1 MQNKSVLIV
10 GAGISGLAAALR
22 LASKGFQVTIV
33 EKSSTAGGRLNKIS
47 FDGFS
52 FDTGPSFFSMS
63 YEFEQFAKDCNI
75 KLPFEYYP
83 LDPLYVVNFSN
94 NPKYYHLYK
103 NEQKLAEQFKDIEP
117 DFEQKFKKY
126 LIKSG
131 DMFHDTIDI
140 VIKSNFDSYLQYF
153 RNLMKVNPSH
163 LPVLLRSFYNQVSR
177 YFDSDVVKQI
187 ISLVAF
193 FLGRTPFDTMGIY
206 TLLSYTEFKHDGYH
220 NVVGGMYKIVEGLLE
235 ELKKHNVNIH
245 YNTEIVDF
253 QANGSKLFTFID
265 NEGNHWSAD
274 IFLINS
280 DAAYFRGIVLKR
292 DEFSQSK
299 LDKMQ
304 WTMGYLTIYLGL
316 NIKLNNVAHHNYFL
330 GENYTDYAKKVYRNP
345 DTLEK
350 PYYYVNVISKH
361 NSELAPDGCESV
373 FIVCPVPDLRYKSN
387 WDDAEVIVNSIV
399 QDFSKR
405 IGININEHIVAKR
418 FFTPIDWQNKF
429 NLYRGSGL
437 GLAHNMWQIGAFRP
451 KNFDEVFENV
461 FYAGAS
467 THPGAGLPMGIISSK
482 LAFERI
488 MQYCHK

>member
-1 MQNKSVLIV
+1 
-10 GAGISGLAAALR
+10 
-22 LASKGFQVTIV
+22 
-33 EKSSTAGGRLNKIS
+33 
-47 FDGFS
+47 
-52 FDTGPSFFSMS
+52 
-63 YEFEQFAKDCNI
+63 
-75 KLPFEYYP
+75 
-83 LDPLYVVNFSN
+83 
-94 NPKYYHLYK
+94 
-103 NEQKLAEQFKDIEP
+103 
-117 DFEQKFKKY
+117 
-126 LIKSG
+126 
-131 DMFHDTIDI
+131 FHDTIDI

-265 NEGNHWSAD
+265 NEGNNWSAD

-280 DAAYFRGIVLKR
+280 DAAYFRGKVLKR

-330 GENYTDYAKKVYRNP
+330 GENYTDYAKNVYRNP

>member
-299 LDKMQ
+299 L
-304 WTMGYLTIYLGL
+304 
-316 NIKLNNVAHHNYFL
+316 
-330 GENYTDYAKKVYRNP
+330 
-345 DTLEK
+345 
-350 PYYYVNVISKH
+350 
-361 NSELAPDGCESV
+361 
-373 FIVCPVPDLRYKSN
+373 
-387 WDDAEVIVNSIV
+387 
-399 QDFSKR
+399 
-405 IGININEHIVAKR
+405 
-418 FFTPIDWQNKF
+418 
-429 NLYRGSGL
+429 
-437 GLAHNMWQIGAFRP
+437 
-451 KNFDEVFENV
+451 
-461 FYAGAS
+461 
-467 THPGAGLPMGIISSK
+467 
-482 LAFERI
+482 
-488 MQYCHK
+488 

>member
-10 GAGISGLAAALR
+10 GAGISGLATALR
-22 LASKGFQVTIV
+22 LASNGFQVTIV
-33 EKSSTAGGRLNKIS
+33 EKAATAGGRLNKLS
-47 FDGFS
+47 FDGFT

-75 KLPFEYYP
+75 KLPFKYYP

-94 NPKYYHLYK
+94 SSKLFYLFK
-103 NEQKLAEQFKDIEP
+103 NEKKLAEQFNDIEP
-117 DFEQKFKKY
+117 EFEQKFKKY
-126 LIKSG
+126 LSKAG
-131 DMFHDTIDI
+131 GMFQDTIDI
-140 VIKSNFDSYLQYF
+140 VIKSNFDSYLSYF
-153 RNLMKVNPSH
+153 RNLMKVNPRH
-163 LPVLLRSFYNQVSR
+163 LPVLMRNFYNQVSR
-177 YFDSDVVKQI
+177 YFDSEIVKQI

-220 NVVGGMYKIVEGLLE
+220 NVAGGMYKIVEGILE
-235 ELKKHNVNIH
+235 ELKKHNVKIF
-245 YNTEIVDF
+245 YNTEIIDF
-253 QANGSKLFTFID
+253 LSNDSKLSAFVD
-265 NEGNHWSAD
+265 DKGNTWSAD

-280 DAAYFRGIVLKR
+280 DAAYFRGKVLKR
-292 DEFSQSK
+292 KDFSQSR

-316 NIKLNNVAHHNYFL
+316 DRKLDNVAHHNYFL
-330 GENYTDYAKKVYRNP
+330 GENYTDYAKNVYRNP
-345 DTLEK
+345 GTLEK

-361 NSELAPDGCESV
+361 NTELAPVGCESV

-387 WDDAEVIVNSIV
+387 WDDAENIVNSIIN
-399 QDFSKR
+399 DFSKR
-405 IGININEHIVAKR
+405 TGINIHNHIVSKR

-451 KNFDEVFENV
+451 RNYDEVFENV

-482 LAFERI
+482 HAFERI
-488 MQYCHK
+488 MHYIHK